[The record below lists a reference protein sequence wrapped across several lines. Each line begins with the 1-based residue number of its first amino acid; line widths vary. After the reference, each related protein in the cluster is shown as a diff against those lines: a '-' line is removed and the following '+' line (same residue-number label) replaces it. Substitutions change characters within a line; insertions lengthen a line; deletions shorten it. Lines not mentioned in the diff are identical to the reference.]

1 MQTIRLRV
9 NEKVYQNLMWF
20 LRKFTKEEL
29 EIIEEDD
36 AFTAAQKELKQDLAE
51 LEDGKAEF
59 INIDQLDQEL
69 ENTIKRYE
77 A

>member
-9 NEKVYQNLMWF
+9 NEKVYQHLMWF

-29 EIIEEDD
+29 EIIEEDA
-36 AFTAAQKELKQDLAE
+36 AFSNAQKELKQDLAQLKKGE
-51 LEDGKAEF
+51 AEF
-59 INIDQLDQEL
+59 LDIDQLDQEL
-69 ENTIKRYE
+69 ENTLKRYE

>member
-36 AFTAAQKELKQDLAE
+36 TFTATQKELRQDLTQ
-51 LEDGKAEF
+51 LENGEADF
-59 INIDQLDQEL
+59 IDLDQLDQEL
-69 ENTIKRYE
+69 ENTLKRYE